1 MSHPTRTTRTT
12 RSVLAG
18 VGIALIATL
27 IATATAAQVA
37 ITSGNA
43 TTRDALPSYTLV
55 VDTKAVEPTL
65 EQLDALRAVLATYE
79 DVDAALETGFERFGD
94 CMSGPQGAQGIHY
107 THGGRIGDPTL
118 DVTRPEV
125 LMYEPRTD
133 GSLRLIGAEYLVFQQ
148 DWHDAGHEAPPVLL
162 GREFTLNTTLLDEP
176 FYALHVWVWQ
186 HNPLGLFANWNP
198 LVRCDDA
205 TAHGG

>member
-1 MSHPTRTTRTT
+1 MRHPTRATRT
-12 RSVLAG
+12 VLAS
-18 VGIALIATL
+18 VGIAFTAML

-43 TTRDALPSYTLV
+43 TTRDARPSNTLV
-55 VDTKAVEPTL
+55 VDSSAVEPTL

-79 DVDAALETGFERFGD
+79 DVDSALETGFERFGD

-125 LMYEPRTD
+125 LMYEPRAD
-133 GSLRLIGAEYLVFQQ
+133 GSLRLIGAEYLVFQEA
-148 DWHDAGHEAPPVLL
+148 WHEAGHDAPPSLL

-198 LVRCDDA
+198 LVRCADT
-205 TAHGG
+205 TARGD